1 VSTIAVSSRIW
12 VSATSTSM
20 CKQAVMPSRLAFVKV
35 GLKGAWFVQSLDAV
49 QPWIAKLVWIDQVQM
64 RVEQY
69 G

>member
-1 VSTIAVSSRIW
+1 
-12 VSATSTSM
+12 
-20 CKQAVMPSRLAFVKV
+20 MPSRLAFVKV